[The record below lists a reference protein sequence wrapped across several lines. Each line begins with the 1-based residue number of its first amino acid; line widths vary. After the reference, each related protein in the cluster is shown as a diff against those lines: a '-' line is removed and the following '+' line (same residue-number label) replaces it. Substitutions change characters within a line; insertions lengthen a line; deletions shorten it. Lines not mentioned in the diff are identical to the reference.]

1 MCSRVPVAQNYPERQ
16 QVLSKSA
23 RDFWGKGYY
32 LHYTAIKRQL
42 LLASMDKRAI
52 PLLPQVVEN

>member
-32 LHYTAIKRQL
+32 LHFIMLFDSYLFQNIAMNLEKAKI
-42 LLASMDKRAI
+42 
-52 PLLPQVVEN
+52 